1 MLLDFE
7 YPPFGNT
14 NSNLHVL
21 SRFLKDPSVLEP
33 FWHMLL
39 TATKSNINA
48 KKWQAQRLGPSS
60 SNPHLLFSVS
70 VSCFDSHQETHKA
83 SCASDKNHTSC
94 TWLGGLCGCRLE
106 SAFLRPIRRHGAV
119 TDRSEFLGSLWN
131 LRRSAEVKFLE
142 MRKTIDNSTMG
153 ICSKIKPK
161 GTTIFVYIYD
171 IAWLYHMIL

>member
-1 MLLDFE
+1 MFRFTPRNPQSQLCCLL
-7 YPPFGNT
+7 PLNQTSTPKHGR
-14 NSNLHVL
+14 H
-21 SRFLKDPSVLEP
+21 KDWAHHLP
-33 FWHMLL
+33 
-39 TATKSNINA
+39 
-48 KKWQAQRLGPSS
+48 
-60 SNPHLLFSVS
+60 NPHLLFSVS
-70 VSCFDSHQETHKA
+70 VSSCFDSHQETHKA